1 VKSLLTEIQALKMI
15 LSITF
20 TNTFASD
27 DFRQAVEGKSSAVLA
42 LDPTT
47 RTQPSKLR
55 LSITRCT
62 EELQLF
68 VNALEEADN
77 GHRFGWRRFSM
88 AGKLRKIQEAV
99 EDLDRQCRLINNLVA
114 IDSLTLITTA
124 LKEIREV
131 KKEAAQDRTN
141 QETWQDAEARKTA
154 NLMQSSQ
161 HRERD
166 KILSWISPTDYS
178 NQQKDF
184 ISKRT
189 AETGKWLLTCTEY
202 QNWTQDIGST
212 VLCPGIPGSGKTIMS
227 AIVIEDLACKISNQ
241 GNGAM
246 AYVFFNFRRRNE
258 QSLVEVFWSILRQLV
273 AQQPGGVSDRIK
285 RFWEGYKEK
294 VLSPSL
300 ADISE
305 VLENVIS
312 DFTESGRVY
321 IVLDALDEIAIEGG
335 AQEQFLTTMLNLQAK
350 HA

>member
-1 VKSLLTEIQALKMI
+1 
-15 LSITF
+15 
-20 TNTFASD
+20 
-27 DFRQAVEGKSSAVLA
+27 
-42 LDPTT
+42 
-47 RTQPSKLR
+47 
-55 LSITRCT
+55 
-62 EELQLF
+62 
-68 VNALEEADN
+68 
-77 GHRFGWRRFSM
+77 
-88 AGKLRKIQEAV
+88 
-99 EDLDRQCRLINNLVA
+99 
-114 IDSLTLITTA
+114 
-124 LKEIREV
+124 
-131 KKEAAQDRTN
+131 
-141 QETWQDAEARKTA
+141 
-154 NLMQSSQ
+154 
-161 HRERD
+161 
-166 KILSWISPTDYS
+166 
-178 NQQKDF
+178 
-184 ISKRT
+184 
-189 AETGKWLLTCTEY
+189 
-202 QNWTQDIGST
+202 
-212 VLCPGIPGSGKTIMS
+212 MS

-273 AQQPGGVSDRIK
+273 AQQPGDVSDRIK